1 MVDVIP
7 PNPNV
12 IYVHVKTCLR
22 KVSTKSPSDQQ
33 QQPWWRVFISFSFL
47 ESWGNFLCH
56 FSSKCFI
63 YAPPRLRLHLRS
75 NPDLRYRCWRR
86 AEFLHH
92 PAFFFFFFELHVV
105 DTITVESSGSLAKQ
119 QLHILSNASKS
130 DLFLRQRALKP
141 ELSQTDQ
148 IL

>member
-1 MVDVIP
+1 MRPPVFGYIWGQTLILDTDVGEE
-7 PNPNV
+7 
-12 IYVHVKTCLR
+12 
-22 KVSTKSPSDQQ
+22 Q
-33 QQPWWRVFISFSFL
+33 SFFTTPL
-47 ESWGNFLCH
+47 
-56 FSSKCFI
+56 
-63 YAPPRLRLHLRS
+63 
-75 NPDLRYRCWRR
+75 
-86 AEFLHH
+86 
-92 PAFFFFFFELHVV
+92 FFFFELHVV